1 MINAKEIK
9 EKALKAPQSNI
20 DSALFIIETA
30 LSKAADLG
38 KMYTVVRD
46 EEFKKFDVKELND
59 IKRELIKQG
68 FKVEIVPGTS
78 SFQIIWE

>member
-9 EKALKAPQSNI
+9 EKALKASQNNI
-20 DSALFIIETA
+20 SSALFIIETA

-46 EEFKKFDVKELND
+46 EEFKKFDAKELND
-59 IKRELIKQG
+59 IKCELIKQG

>member
-9 EKALKAPQSNI
+9 EKALKASQNNI
-20 DSALFIIETA
+20 SSALFIIETA

-46 EEFKKFDVKELND
+46 EEFKKFDAKELND
-59 IKRELIKQG
+59 IKCELIKQG

-78 SFQIIWE
+78 SFQII

>member
-9 EKALKAPQSNI
+9 EKALKASQNNI
-20 DSALFIIETA
+20 SSALFIIESKI
-30 LSKAADLG
+30 SKAADLG

-46 EEFKKFDVKELND
+46 ESFKKFNAKELND
-59 IKRELIKQG
+59 IRDVFIKHG
-68 FKVEIVPGTS
+68 FKVEIPSGTS

>member
-9 EKALKAPQSNI
+9 EKTLKASQNNI

-46 EEFKKFDVKELND
+46 EEFKKFDAKELND
-59 IKRELIKQG
+59 IKCELIKQG
-68 FKVEIVPGTS
+68 FKVEIVLGAS
-78 SFQIIWE
+78 SFQINWE

>member
-1 MINAKEIK
+1 MINEKEIK
-9 EKALKAPQSNI
+9 EKALNASQNNI

-38 KMYTVVRD
+38 KMHTIVRN
-46 EEFKKFDVKELND
+46 EEFKKFDIKELND
-59 IKRELIKQG
+59 IKCELIKQG

-78 SFQIIWE
+78 SFQINWE

>member
-1 MINAKEIK
+1 MINVKEIK
-9 EKALKAPQSNI
+9 ERALKTSQNNI

-46 EEFKKFDVKELND
+46 E
-59 IKRELIKQG
+59 
-68 FKVEIVPGTS
+68 
-78 SFQIIWE
+78 

>member
-9 EKALKAPQSNI
+9 ERALNASQNNI

-38 KMYTVVRD
+38 KMYTTVRD
-46 EEFKKFDVKELND
+46 EEFKKFDTKELND
-59 IKRELIKQG
+59 IKLELIKQG
-68 FKVEIVPGTS
+68 FKVDIVPGTS
-78 SFQIIWE
+78 SFQINWE

>member
-9 EKALKAPQSNI
+9 EKALRASQNNI
-20 DSALFIIETA
+20 SSALFIIETA

-38 KMYTVVRD
+38 KMHTVVRD
-46 EEFKKFDVKELND
+46 EGFKKFDAKELND
-59 IKRELIKQG
+59 IKHELIKQG

>member
-1 MINAKEIK
+1 MIDAKEAK
-9 EKALKAPQSNI
+9 EKALKVSQNNI

-38 KMYTVVRD
+38 KMHTVVRD
-46 EEFKKFDVKELND
+46 EEFKKFDAKELNY

-68 FKVEIVPGTS
+68 FKVEIMPGTS

>member
-1 MINAKEIK
+1 MIDAKEAK
-9 EKALKAPQSNI
+9 EKALKASKNNI
-20 DSALFIIETA
+20 SSALFIIETA

-38 KMYTVVRD
+38 RMHTIVHD
-46 EEFKKFDVKELND
+46 EEFKKFDTKELND

-68 FKVEIVPGTS
+68 FKVDIVPGTS

>member
-9 EKALKAPQSNI
+9 EKALKDSQNNI
-20 DSALFIIETA
+20 DSALSIIETA

-46 EEFKKFDVKELND
+46 EEFKKFDAKELND
-59 IKRELIKQG
+59 IKCELIKYG
-68 FKVEIVPGTS
+68 FKVEIVPGAP
-78 SFQIIWE
+78 SFQINWE

>member
-9 EKALKAPQSNI
+9 EKALKASQNNI
-20 DSALFIIETA
+20 SSALFIIETA

-38 KMYTVVRD
+38 KMHTVVHD
-46 EEFKKFDVKELND
+46 EEFKKFDAKELND
-59 IKRELIKQG
+59 IKCELIKQG

-78 SFQIIWE
+78 SFQINWE

>member
-9 EKALKAPQSNI
+9 EKALKASQNNI

-46 EEFKKFDVKELND
+46 EEFKKFDAKELND
-59 IKRELIKQG
+59 IKCELIKQG
-68 FKVEIVPGTS
+68 FKVEIVPGAS
-78 SFQIIWE
+78 SFQINWE

>member
-9 EKALKAPQSNI
+9 EKALNASQNNI

-46 EEFKKFDVKELND
+46 EEFKKFDAKELND
-59 IKRELIKQG
+59 IKCELIKQG
-68 FKVEIVPGTS
+68 FKVDIVPGTS

>member
-9 EKALKAPQSNI
+9 EKALKASQNNI
-20 DSALFIIETA
+20 DSALFIIEEA

-38 KMYTVVRD
+38 KMHTIVRD
-46 EEFKKFDVKELND
+46 EEFKKFDTKELDD

-68 FKVEIVPGTS
+68 FKVDIVPGES

>member
-1 MINAKEIK
+1 MIDAKEVK
-9 EKALKAPQSNI
+9 EKALKASKNNI
-20 DSALFIIETA
+20 SSALFIIETA

-68 FKVEIVPGTS
+68 FKVEIVPGAS
-78 SFQIIWE
+78 SFQINWE

>member
-1 MINAKEIK
+1 MINAKETK
-9 EKALKAPQSNI
+9 EKALKASKNNI
-20 DSALFIIETA
+20 SSALLIIETA

-68 FKVEIVPGTS
+68 FKVEIVPGAS
-78 SFQIIWE
+78 SFQINWE

>member
-9 EKALKAPQSNI
+9 ERALNASQNNI

-38 KMYTVVRD
+38 KMYTVVCD
-46 EEFKKFDVKELND
+46 EEFKKFDAKELND
-59 IKRELIKQG
+59 IRNVFIKQG
-68 FKVEIVPGTS
+68 FKVEIPPDTS

>member
-1 MINAKEIK
+1 MINSKEIK
-9 EKALKAPQSNI
+9 EKALKASQNNI
-20 DSALFIIETA
+20 SSALFIIETA

-46 EEFKKFDVKELND
+46 EEFKKFDAKELND

>member
-9 EKALKAPQSNI
+9 EKALKASQNNI
-20 DSALFIIETA
+20 SSALFIIETA

-38 KMYTVVRD
+38 KMHTVVRD
-46 EEFKKFDVKELND
+46 EGFKKFDAKELND
-59 IKRELIKQG
+59 IKHELIKQG

>member
-9 EKALKAPQSNI
+9 EKALKASQNNI

-38 KMYTVVRD
+38 KMHTFVRD
-46 EEFKKFDVKELND
+46 EEFKKFDAKELND
-59 IKRELIKQG
+59 IKCELIKYG
-68 FKVEIVPGTS
+68 FKVEIVPGAP
-78 SFQIIWE
+78 SFQINWE

>member
-9 EKALKAPQSNI
+9 EKALKASKNNI
-20 DSALFIIETA
+20 SSALFIIETA
-30 LSKAADLG
+30 LSKAADLC
-38 KMYTVVRD
+38 KMHTVVRD
-46 EEFKKFDVKELND
+46 EGFKKFDAKELND
-59 IKRELIKQG
+59 IKHELIKQG

>member
-9 EKALKAPQSNI
+9 EKALNASQNNI

-46 EEFKKFDVKELND
+46 ESFKKFNAKELND
-59 IKRELIKQG
+59 IRNVFIKQG
-68 FKVEIVPGTS
+68 FKVEIPPGTS

>member
-9 EKALKAPQSNI
+9 EKALKASQNNI

-46 EEFKKFDVKELND
+46 EEFKNSMLK
-59 IKRELIKQG
+59 
-68 FKVEIVPGTS
+68 S
-78 SFQIIWE
+78 